1 MHRNHRG
8 CFYNFFKG
16 EIFVAKAIVLT
27 GFLINCSRG
36 GFFNEADLVEFS
48 IKEKRIFYGC
58 CFKAKPPSL
67 SIPTTLF

>member
-27 GFLINCSRG
+27 GFLLELLTGIL
-36 GFFNEADLVEFS
+36 FFFPPVKFS
-48 IKEKRIFYGC
+48 LEKF
-58 CFKAKPPSL
+58 SL
-67 SIPTTLF
+67 EQWMLFQTS